1 MEENTLTFKVTDEN
15 GNMIECEELYSFKNE
30 ETGKNYMVYT
40 DNTLDEEGNTRIY
53 AAIYNPDDESNKLIP
68 IIDDKEWAFVE
79 ETIEALEGEDE

>member
-68 IIDDKEWAFVE
+68 IVDDKEWAFVE